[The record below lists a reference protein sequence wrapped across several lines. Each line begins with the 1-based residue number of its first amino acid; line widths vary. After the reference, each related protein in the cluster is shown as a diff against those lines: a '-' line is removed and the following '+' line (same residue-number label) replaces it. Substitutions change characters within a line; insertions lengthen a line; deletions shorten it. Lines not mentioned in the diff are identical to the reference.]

1 MTRAGRALRVRPASI
16 EDLDIL
22 IHHRREM
29 FREMGYTD
37 QALLD
42 DVTTSA
48 EAYFRAALP
57 NRAYLGWLAETDD
70 GQVVGG
76 GGLLIAAWPGFPG
89 EKQSRRAWILN
100 MYTEPAHRRQGI
112 ARRLVETMV
121 EWCRREGF
129 TAVALHAS
137 KEGRPLYE
145 SFGFRPTNELR
156 LRFS

>member
-1 MTRAGRALRVRPASI
+1 LRVRPASI

-37 QALLD
+37 HALLD
-42 DVTTSA
+42 DVTASA
-48 EAYFRAALP
+48 EAYFRTALP
-57 NRAYLGWLAETDD
+57 NGAYLGWLAETDD
-70 GQVVGG
+70 GEVVGG

-100 MYTEPAHRRQGI
+100 MYTEPAHRRQGV
-112 ARRLVETMV
+112 AKRLVETMV
-121 EWCRREGF
+121 EWCRTEGF

-145 SFGFRPTNELR
+145 SFGFQPTNEMR
-156 LRFS
+156 LRFG